1 MSQAATRSAPRSNL
15 VPLAQ
20 AAARAAEAL
29 LADATAKVRERV
41 VLEGRPSARLLD
53 REQRATHGLA
63 WFATYVAAVR
73 QLAAYAERMQERG
86 LLTEIE
92 QLIVRIGL
100 GEYWAQMQGGIPI
113 SQVEIVRPSDLGLS
127 AAAVAAR
134 LPVEVEE
141 LIATGNTAG
150 NRARLVEL
158 MTASHGATVGACG
171 LDETLEAI
179 REEMRKFADS
189 EVIDHAQSW
198 HRTNSYIPLEIISQM
213 AELGVFGLTIPEEFG
228 GMGLGK
234 ESMCVVSEELSRGYI
249 GVGSLGTRSE
259 IAAELIL
266 GGGTEDQKRHWLPK
280 LATGEVLP
288 TAVFTEP
295 NTGSDLASLK
305 TRAVRSGDVYK
316 VHGNKTWITH
326 PVRADLMTLLV
337 RTNPNE
343 KGYRGLSMLLA
354 EKPRGTDADPF
365 PVAGMTGTEIEV
377 LGYRGMK
384 EYEIAFD
391 GFEVKADSLLGGVE
405 GLGFKQLMATF
416 ESARIQTAAR
426 AIGVAQAAMEQG
438 LNYAQSRVQFG
449 EPIVKFPRV
458 ADKLAMMAVE
468 IMIARQLTYYA
479 ARQKDS
485 GRRCD
490 LEAGMAKLLAARIA
504 WSNADNAV
512 QIHGGNGF
520 AMEFPISRIL
530 CDARILSI
538 FEGAAEI
545 QAQVIARRL
554 LDGSN

>member
-1 MSQAATRSAPRSNL
+1 MPQAATRSASRSNL

-63 WFATYVAAVR
+63 WFATYVEAVR
-73 QLAAYAERMQERG
+73 QLAAYAERMQEGG

-134 LPVEVEE
+134 LSAEVEE
-141 LIATGNTAG
+141 VILTGNTAD

-189 EVIDHAQSW
+189 EVIDRAQGW
-198 HRTNSYIPLEIISQM
+198 HRTNSYIPMEVISQM

-280 LATGEVLP
+280 LASGRGAADRGVH
-288 TAVFTEP
+288 
-295 NTGSDLASLK
+295 
-305 TRAVRSGDVYK
+305 RAQHRLRS
-316 VHGNKTWITH
+316 
-326 PVRADLMTLLV
+326 R
-337 RTNPNE
+337 
-343 KGYRGLSMLLA
+343 LA
-354 EKPRGTDADPF
+354 E
-365 PVAGMTGTEIEV
+365 
-377 LGYRGMK
+377 
-384 EYEIAFD
+384 
-391 GFEVKADSLLGGVE
+391 
-405 GLGFKQLMATF
+405 
-416 ESARIQTAAR
+416 
-426 AIGVAQAAMEQG
+426 
-438 LNYAQSRVQFG
+438 
-449 EPIVKFPRV
+449 
-458 ADKLAMMAVE
+458 
-468 IMIARQLTYYA
+468 
-479 ARQKDS
+479 
-485 GRRCD
+485 
-490 LEAGMAKLLAARIA
+490 
-504 WSNADNAV
+504 
-512 QIHGGNGF
+512 
-520 AMEFPISRIL
+520 
-530 CDARILSI
+530 DAR
-538 FEGAAEI
+538 G
-545 QAQVIARRL
+545 
-554 LDGSN
+554 

>member
-1 MSQAATRSAPRSNL
+1 MPQAALRPTSGNDLLTLARSAT
-15 VPLAQ
+15 
-20 AAARAAEAL
+20 AAVEAL
-29 LADATAKVRERV
+29 LSDAAAKVRERV
-41 VLEGRPSARLLD
+41 VLEGRPAARLLD

-63 WFATYVAAVR
+63 WLATYVEAVR
-73 QLAAYAERMQERG
+73 QLTAYAERMQEGG

-92 QLIVRIGL
+92 ELIVRIGL
-100 GEYWAQMQGGIPI
+100 GEYLAQIQGGIPI
-113 SQVEIVRPSDLGLS
+113 SQGEIVRPADLGLS
-127 AAAVAAR
+127 AAAVASR
-134 LPVEVEE
+134 ITPEVEA
-141 LIATGNTAG
+141 LIVSGNTAP

-158 MTASHGATVGACG
+158 ICVSHGATVGACC
-171 LDETLEAI
+171 LDETLESI
-179 REEMRKFADS
+179 RDEMRKFADS
-189 EVIDHAQSW
+189 EVIGHAHGW

-266 GGGTEDQKRHWLPK
+266 GGGTEEQKRQWLPK
-280 LATGEVLP
+280 LASGEVLP

-305 TRAVRSGDVYK
+305 TRAARSGDVYK

-354 EKPRGTDADPF
+354 EKPRGDDKNPF
-365 PVAGMTGTEIEV
+365 PAAGMSGTEIEV

-426 AIGVAQAAMEQG
+426 AIGVAQAAMEQA
-438 LNYAQSRVQFG
+438 LAYAQNRVQFG

-458 ADKLAMMAVE
+458 SDKIAIMAVE